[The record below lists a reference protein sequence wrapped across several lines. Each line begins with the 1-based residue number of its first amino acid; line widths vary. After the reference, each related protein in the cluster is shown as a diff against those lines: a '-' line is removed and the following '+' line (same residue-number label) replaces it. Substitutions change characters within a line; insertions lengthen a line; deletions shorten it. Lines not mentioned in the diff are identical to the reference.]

1 VVKLLAG
8 ALVLCAGALAAFGG
22 SEPPGATQDGQL
34 PDLSQELPS
43 DLSVARAP
51 EGARPGFR
59 LGFDS
64 AVSNVGTGPLIIVAE
79 RPDPG
84 HAQMVAA
91 QLVHRPGAAPRRIP
105 DRGELRYVR
114 SRDHRHWHLLGF
126 ERYELRSA
134 GSGGVVARDRKTG
147 FCLGDR
153 YRLARPLPGRPENAE
168 YPGRCGLDRP
178 DLLRLTQAISV
189 GWGDDYPSHLEGQWL
204 ALDGL
209 SSDEYVLVH
218 RVNVERRLA
227 EETHGNNA
235 ASVRLSL
242 RWSDGVP
249 RVRVVARCP
258 GTTRCAA

>member
-1 VVKLLAG
+1 VKLLAG
-8 ALVLCAGALAAFGG
+8 LLVLGAAALAAFGG

-43 DLSVARAP
+43 DLSVARATA
-51 EGARPGFR
+51 GAGPRFR

-64 AVSNVGTGPLIIVAE
+64 AVSNMGTGPLIISAR
-79 RPDPG
+79 RPDRG
-84 HAQMVAA
+84 DAQMVAS
-91 QLVHRPGAAPRRIP
+91 QLVQRPGAPPRRLI
-105 DRGELRYVR
+105 DRGRLRYVR

-134 GSGGVVARDRKTG
+134 GSGGVVVRDRKTG

-153 YRLARPLPGRPENAE
+153 YRLARPLPGRPQIAA

-204 ALDGL
+204 PLDGL
-209 SSDEYVLVH
+209 PAGEYVLVH
-218 RVNVERRLA
+218 RVNAERRLA
-227 EETHGNNA
+227 EERYADNV
-235 ASVRLSL
+235 ASVRLTL
-242 RWSDGVP
+242 RWRDGAP

-258 GTTRCAA
+258 ASARCAR